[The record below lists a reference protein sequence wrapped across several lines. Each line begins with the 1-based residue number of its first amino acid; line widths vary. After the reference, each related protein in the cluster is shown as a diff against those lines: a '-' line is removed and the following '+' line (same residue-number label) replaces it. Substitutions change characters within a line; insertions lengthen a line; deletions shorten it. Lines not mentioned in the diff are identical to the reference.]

1 MNSKKIFALLL
12 LVITTISCKD
22 EAKKDDNGQQNQEVA
37 TPDNTFK
44 VSLNVVVKKNDNFCL
59 LYTEDGSTNFK
70 EGIWKEVKA
79 AENGQIVEFSLPKD
93 IIPSQLRLDLGMNKD
108 QEPIVINSFQM
119 NYSNNEFK
127 IPGNQFW
134 IYFNPDLTKT
144 AFDKNTATVSGL
156 VKDGV
161 RQSPSFYPNTTPL
174 GNEIRKIIK

>member
-1 MNSKKIFALLL
+1 
-12 LVITTISCKD
+12 
-22 EAKKDDNGQQNQEVA
+22 
-37 TPDNTFK
+37 
-44 VSLNVVVKKNDNFCL
+44 
-59 LYTEDGSTNFK
+59 
-70 EGIWKEVKA
+70 
-79 AENGQIVEFSLPKD
+79 
-93 IIPSQLRLDLGMNKD
+93 MNKD